1 MRRHVRESSPEA
13 AANTLPAESA
23 EEWAVL
29 EPQLDEAMLTLP
41 ARQRDLVVRC
51 HFENQPQRAAARS
64 LGISAAKRDLAAWEA
79 FLETAPEASVPSM
92 GKGACGG
99 GFTSARTGCSRG

>member
-1 MRRHVRESSPEA
+1 M
-13 AANTLPAESA
+13 
-23 EEWAVL
+23 L

-41 ARQRDLVVRC
+41 ARQHDLVVQC
-51 HFENQPQRAAARS
+51 HFENQPQR
-64 LGISAAKRDLAAWEA
+64 
-79 FLETAPEASVPSM
+79 ETAPEASVPSM